1 MGESVNQSGAN
12 LIYCQT
18 KEQTVK
24 EIFMKPEF
32 HGFRLPRIIRSRG
45 SAEESVLT
53 NSRQAGCGCEGHGE
67 DEKGCSCQGNCAR
80 EFYRGIGKGRFG
92 GGRVSSLTDCKDAE
106 CMNSAAE
113 ERGADNG
120 AGRGY
125 ALRNG
130 KGENSSQRGSYGNSP
145 RASYGGKGGNG
156 GNGVCPHGG
165 GEGEAPY
172 GRFGGK
178 GGNGGNGGV
187 SSDMNVAGCRS
198 EVSEN
203 FTYDK
208 GNAPYAFDIS
218 GATAE
223 NENYRTVLW
232 TGKHLQLTVMSIPVG
247 EETGIEMHP
256 DLDQFV
262 RIESGEGEVVMGRLK
277 SNLGYRVEL
286 GAGFGI
292 LIPAGTYHN
301 IVNTGNVPLKLY
313 SVYTPKAHPF
323 GTVDV
328 TRADAEKRESEKK
341 DKSDGLK

>member
-1 MGESVNQSGAN
+1 
-12 LIYCQT
+12 
-18 KEQTVK
+18 
-24 EIFMKPEF
+24 MKPEF

-53 NSRQAGCGCEGHGE
+53 NSRQAGRGCEGHGE

-120 AGRGY
+120 AGWGY

-145 RASYGGKGGNG
+145 RTSYGGKGGNGGNGVCPHGGGEGEAPYGRFGGKGGNG

-187 SSDMNVAGCRS
+187 SSDMNAAGCRS
-198 EVSEN
+198 EESEN
-203 FTYDK
+203 FTYVK

-262 RIESGEGEVVMGRLK
+262 RI
-277 SNLGYRVEL
+277 
-286 GAGFGI
+286 
-292 LIPAGTYHN
+292 
-301 IVNTGNVPLKLY
+301 
-313 SVYTPKAHPF
+313 
-323 GTVDV
+323 
-328 TRADAEKRESEKK
+328 
-341 DKSDGLK
+341 